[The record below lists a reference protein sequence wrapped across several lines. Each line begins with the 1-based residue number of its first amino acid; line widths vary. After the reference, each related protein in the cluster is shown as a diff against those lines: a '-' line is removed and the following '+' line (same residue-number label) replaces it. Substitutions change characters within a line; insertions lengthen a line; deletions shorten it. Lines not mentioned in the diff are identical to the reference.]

1 MHKRPPVLLQHG
13 LTLDAASWLL
23 NPPNQA
29 LAFMLA
35 DKGFD
40 VWLANTRGTDSSRGH
55 RSLGAN
61 DPAYWEW
68 TWEQLAAYDL
78 PAMLNYVNKQTG

>member
-1 MHKRPPVLLQHG
+1 MPRTSSDNKRYGYILGLQRIPYGRYGDKSTMHERPPVLLQHG
-13 LTLDAASWLL
+13 LTLDAAPWLL

-40 VWLANTRGTDSSRGH
+40 V
-55 RSLGAN
+55 
-61 DPAYWEW
+61 
-68 TWEQLAAYDL
+68 
-78 PAMLNYVNKQTG
+78 